1 MTKNYDS
8 SNFMP
13 KGPLAK
19 FEQNI
24 TANGKS
30 KAHTG
35 YNQKRAISEKEFNST
50 QQGSA

>member
-1 MTKNYDS
+1 MTKDYDS

-35 YNQKRAISEKEFNST
+35 YNQKEQEAKKN
-50 QQGSA
+50 